1 MVKDNRLSQVLVIFL
16 GITLL
21 GSSFTAF
28 SSPVLAAGPGTFIA
42 DFVSSGSGGMNNPT
56 GLEFGP
62 DGNLY
67 VGSWGTDEVLR
78 YDGTTGSFIDA
89 FVSSGSGG
97 MNNPTG
103 LEFGPDGNLYVSS
116 YSTDEVLRYD
126 GTTGSFIDAFVS
138 SGSGGMNTPK
148 DPEFGPDGNLYVSS
162 YQTDEVLRYD
172 GTTGS
177 FIDIFASGGG
187 MNSPV
192 SLEFGPDGNLYVSSS
207 GTDEVL
213 RYDGTTGSFIDIFA
227 SGGGMN
233 TPKGMEFGPD
243 GNLYVGSWDTDE
255 VLRYDGTTG
264 AFIDAY
270 VSAGSG
276 GLVQPSSL
284 SFFGPDE
291 NLYVSSWGTNEV
303 LRYEGPFGVSITC
316 NGKTVEEWEALGYT
330 KFVGTSGDDS
340 ITGTSGNDVI
350 AALGGDNVID
360 SKEGDDIICSDA
372 GDDVINAGLGD
383 DFIDAGDGNNDVQ
396 AGDGDNYIVTGTQD
410 DVIQAGS
417 GDDTIFAG
425 DGNNDVQAGDGDND
439 ITTGTQDDVIQAGSG
454 DDCVDSG
461 TGSDSIDAGSG
472 TNLVDIGTC
481 PPIDNPPIVA
491 ITAPSDGSSFLT
503 GSSVTFIGTANDVED
518 GNLNASL
525 NWTSDL
531 DGVIGA
537 AGAFS
542 TSTLSIGT
550 HMITASVTDSFGNTA
565 SLTHTITVNPI
576 GTPTVS
582 ISAPVDGD
590 SFEEGT
596 LITLSGNALDPEDGD
611 LSASIT
617 WTSDVYG
624 VIGSGASI
632 SSSTV
637 PIGFHIITA
646 SVTDS
651 DGNIGSNSIV
661 MTVTPPILA
670 NPPTVSITS
679 PINGDIFDES
689 ILVSFQGT
697 ASDPEDGDLT
707 ASISWNSDFDGAFG
721 LGGSLSMSSLATE
734 THVITAS
741 ITDSDG
747 NTSTDS
753 ITITVSPA
761 GLTQICHLPPGN
773 PSEYHELMISPS
785 ALVAHVVHGDY
796 EGVCETDEEVAKK
809 KAIISL
815 IKKQTKETREKNEL
829 KEKRHILKEIKHDLR
844 DLKNI
849 LHDEEKLKVKILIN
863 DIKEV
868 IKNLKEDPE
877 YDKEHKKIIKNEIKE
892 IKREI
897 IHEIKS
903 DGKIS
908 KHKIDSKIS
917 KLSKSDNPKYTAKK
931 LGLDFENGK
940 TQIAI
945 ELSGKDPAVVELL
958 SSIGRID
965 AKDDNHVQLTIK
977 LSDLPKLRALG
988 GIENIRPPFPAVQFE
1003 EELSEGVYF
1012 INADLAQFV
1021 GITGQGIKAAV
1032 LDLAFTDNPKISDN
1046 VVEVKSFRQGI
1057 GYLPIQG
1064 NEDEAL
1070 HGTAVAEIISDVA
1083 PDVQL
1088 YLYSMET
1095 DIEFA
1100 SAVDEA
1106 ISQQVDII
1114 VMSAGWPNFPTD
1126 GTSHITKKIEHAV
1139 DSGITFVVPAGN
1151 FANKH
1156 WEGTFVDSNM
1166 NNWHEFSNSDE
1177 GLSIAVTE
1185 ERIAEEKPIIA
1196 HLMWDV
1202 GMGDVEDFELVL
1214 VDPLGQIVDYSANQQ
1229 KTKSD
1234 TSIEYIYHV
1243 PDIDGTYSIGVLYAG
1258 DISSPSEIPSATLEI
1273 FSVNDEL
1280 EHPITKSSVSVPA
1293 DANGAIVVGAV
1304 NHLDGTLESFSSQG
1318 PTNNGK
1324 LVPHVVGPDGVTT
1337 LSLDG
1342 SPFFGTSATAPYI
1355 AGLAA
1360 LIIQTNPDITPEELL
1375 EVIQQNTD
1383 PSLFSLQ
1390 NEFDYSYG
1398 YGSANAIF
1406 LLEEPEV
1413 LE

>member
-1 MVKDNRLSQVLVIFL
+1 MVKDNRLSQVLVLFL

-28 SSPVLAAGPGTFIA
+28 SVPAYAVGTATFIDA
-42 DFVSSGSGGMNNPT
+42 FVTAGSGGLNLPKN
-56 GLEFGP
+56 LVFGP

-67 VGSWGTDEVLR
+67 VLSFQSDSVKRYNGS
-78 YDGTTGSFIDA
+78 TGAFIDV

-97 MNNPTG
+97 LDGPQG
-103 LEFGPDGNLYVSS
+103 LVFGPDGNLYVTSE
-116 YSTDEVLRYD
+116 YT
-126 GTTGSFIDAFVS
+126 
-138 SGSGGMNTPK
+138 
-148 DPEFGPDGNLYVSS
+148 
-162 YQTDEVLRYD
+162 Q
-172 GTTGS
+172 
-177 FIDIFASGGG
+177 
-187 MNSPV
+187 
-192 SLEFGPDGNLYVSSS
+192 
-207 GTDEVL
+207 
-213 RYDGTTGSFIDIFA
+213 
-227 SGGGMN
+227 
-233 TPKGMEFGPD
+233 
-243 GNLYVGSWDTDE
+243 E

-264 AFIDAY
+264 AFIDIFVNSAAGLSNPQEAIFGPDGNLY
-270 VSAGSG
+270 VTNYFTDTVVRFNGTSGSFIDVFVSAGSG
-276 GLVQPSSL
+276 GLNTAQGL
-284 SFFGPDE
+284 AFGPDG
-291 NLYVSSWGTNEV
+291 NLYVASEGSDEILRFNGISGTFIDIFATPSGKVHSAKDIVFGPDGNLYAIDNQHSHVKRYDGTTGAKIDRYVSGGQGGINSPQGLTFGPDGNLYVTSQTTNEI
-303 LRYEGPFGVSITC
+303 LRFTGPFGVDNPPTINIPSPP
-316 NGKTVEEWEALGYT
+316 N
-330 KFVGTSGDDS
+330 GTSYVFGTLVNF
-340 ITGTSGNDVI
+340 TGTS
-350 AALGGDNVID
+350 
-360 SKEGDDIICSDA
+360 
-372 GDDVINAGLGD
+372 
-383 DFIDAGDGNNDVQ
+383 
-396 AGDGDNYIVTGTQD
+396 
-410 DVIQAGS
+410 
-417 GDDTIFAG
+417 
-425 DGNNDVQAGDGDND
+425 
-439 ITTGTQDDVIQAGSG
+439 
-454 DDCVDSG
+454 VDSEDG
-461 TGSDSIDAGSG
+461 PMHSTISWSSDIDGFLGVGGPPFHNVALS
-472 TNLVDIGTC
+472 IGTHTITASVTDSGGNTVSDTVLVTIT
-481 PPIDNPPIVA
+481 PPIDSPPTVA
-491 ITAPSDGSSFLT
+491 ISAPTDGSSFLT
-503 GSSVTFIGTANDVED
+503 SSSVTFTGTANDAED
-518 GNLNASL
+518 ANLDALL
-525 NWTSDL
+525 NWISDI
-531 DGVIGA
+531 DGAIGA
-537 AGAFS
+537 GGTFS
-542 TSTLSIGT
+542 TSTLSIGA

-565 SLTHTITVNPI
+565 THTHTITVNPI
-576 GTPTVS
+576 GS
-582 ISAPVDGD
+582 
-590 SFEEGT
+590 
-596 LITLSGNALDPEDGD
+596 
-611 LSASIT
+611 
-617 WTSDVYG
+617 
-624 VIGSGASI
+624 
-632 SSSTV
+632 
-637 PIGFHIITA
+637 
-646 SVTDS
+646 
-651 DGNIGSNSIV
+651 
-661 MTVTPPILA
+661 
-670 NPPTVSITS
+670 PTVSITT

-761 GLTQICHLPPGN
+761 GQIKICHLPPGN

-785 ALVAHVVHGDY
+785 ALVAHVGHGDY
-796 EGVCETDEEVAKK
+796 DGVCETDEDIAKE

-815 IKKQTKETREKNEL
+815 IKKQMKETREKNDL

-849 LHDEEKLKVKILIN
+849 LNDEEKLKVKILIH

-1304 NHLDGTLESFSSQG
+1304 NHLDGKLESFSSQG

-1324 LVPHVVGPDGVTT
+1324 LAPHVVGPDGVTT

-1406 LLEEPEV
+1406 LLEEPGFRIK
-1413 LE
+1413 